1 VTAPPFLKARRSLF
15 PLKRKRKNPSR
26 PGGGHGKP
34 LSFRFASGGWG
45 YPPDHGGTETPGDT
59 RFLGHRPGTP
69 GILKYV
75 IRCGSFLRKGIELYC
90 VVVLNYL
97 FGVPKIVNFVKMTL
111 FAKKPGWGKVTC
123 VSGTDNEFPQEFRT
137 VRFKSLNGAKA
148 FPFQLNVRYS
158 P

>member
-1 VTAPPFLKARRSLF
+1 MCDSDRRVTVNNIQVILVCG
-15 PLKRKRKNPSR
+15 R
-26 PGGGHGKP
+26 PGDRG
-34 LSFRFASGGWG
+34 
-45 YPPDHGGTETPGDT
+45 GGTETPAASVP
-59 RFLGHRPGTP
+59 RHKVQARHAR
-69 GILKYV
+69 YSENV
-75 IRCGSFLRKGIELYC
+75 IRSRSFLRKGIELYC